1 MTEQERIN
9 ESLQRQIDAQN
20 ARIDNTLTKVDMM
33 IEESKQQREDI
44 RRAQEKYDADMREMR
59 DGIRCAQEKHDTDM
73 REMNQRFYGK
83 IDDLSKQINDTWK
96 QTMIGVGG
104 MIIALGGLLIAAL
117 K

>member
-44 RRAQEKYDADMREMR
+44 RRAQEKHDA
-59 DGIRCAQEKHDTDM
+59 DM